1 MKMVIYY
8 CTVILGWVVAL
19 FILIDH
25 LNVTAMSVVPII
37 LIALSS
43 FQASLFKNEQGN
55 TYGSN
60 YNEEEKTGLT
70 RYMSVA
76 LKLSI
81 PWHIPFV
88 CFFDSGF
95 KLISVIVYLLGMF
108 GGTLVYVLKNGRKVQ
123 TRLNKEAEE
132 AKKQSENEELGRI
145 K

>member
-1 MKMVIYY
+1 MKFLIYY
-8 CTVILGWVVAL
+8 CTVIIGWIVAL
-19 FILIDH
+19 FFLIDH

-37 LIALSS
+37 LIALSL

-55 TYGSN
+55 AYGSN
-60 YNEEEKTGLT
+60 YNEEEKAGLT

-88 CFFDSGF
+88 CFFNSGF

-108 GGTLVYVLKNGRKVQ
+108 GGTLVYVLKNGRKVRI
-123 TRLNKEAEE
+123 RLNKEAEE

>member
-1 MKMVIYY
+1 MKFLIYY
-8 CTVILGWVVAL
+8 CTVIIGWIVAL
-19 FILIDH
+19 FFLIDH
-25 LNVTAMSVVPII
+25 LNVTAMSVVSII
-37 LIALSS
+37 LIALSL

-55 TYGSN
+55 AYGSN
-60 YNEEEKTGLT
+60 YNEEEKAGLT

-88 CFFDSGF
+88 CFFNSGF

-108 GGTLVYVLKNGRKVQ
+108 GGTLVYVLKNGRKVR

>member
-1 MKMVIYY
+1 MKFLIYY
-8 CTVILGWVVAL
+8 CTVIIGWIVAL
-19 FILIDH
+19 FFLIDH

-37 LIALSS
+37 LIALSL

-55 TYGSN
+55 AYGSN
-60 YNEEEKTGLT
+60 YNEEEKAGLT

-88 CFFDSGF
+88 CFFNSGF

-108 GGTLVYVLKNGRKVQ
+108 GGTLVYVLKNGRKVR